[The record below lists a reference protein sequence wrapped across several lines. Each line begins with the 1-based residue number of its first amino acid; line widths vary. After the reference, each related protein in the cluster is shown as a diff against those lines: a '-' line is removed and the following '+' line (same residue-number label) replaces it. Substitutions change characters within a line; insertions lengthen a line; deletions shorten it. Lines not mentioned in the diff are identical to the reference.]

1 MSSSLNPD
9 KALIF
14 RITHR
19 DNVAWTLD
27 HGMHCKTS
35 PIQAPHFRTIGNPD
49 LIEKRQHRA
58 VPLSTGG
65 TLSDYVPFYF
75 TPYSPMM
82 YNITT
87 GYGDV
92 ARVSNEEVVIFVSSL
107 RRLADQGRPFIFTDR
122 HASLVNARF
131 FDDLD
136 ALVNLDWGILQRRDF
151 KRDADDPEK
160 VERYQAEALV
170 HQSVPVAAFLGAIC
184 YSDTMKIKLNQMV
197 EDRSLDLSVHAR
209 PGWYF

>member
-19 DNVAWTLD
+19 DNVPWILD
-27 HGMHCKTS
+27 HGMRCKSS
-35 PIQAPHFRTIGNPD
+35 PTQAPHFRTIGNPD
-49 LIEKRQHRA
+49 LIEKRQHRS
-58 VPLSTGG
+58 VPLPPGG

-75 TPYSPMM
+75 TPFSPMM
-82 YNITT
+82 YNIKS
-87 GYGDV
+87 GYGGI
-92 ARVSNEEVVIFVSSL
+92 ARVPNEEIVIFVSSL
-107 RRLADQGRPFIFTDR
+107 RALADHGRPFVFTDR
-122 HASLVNARF
+122 HAYLVNARF
-131 FDDLD
+131 FDDLN

-170 HQSVPVAAFLGAIC
+170 HQSVPVEALLGAIC
-184 YSDTMKIKLNQMV
+184 YNETMKSTLDQMV
-197 EDRSLDLSVHAR
+197 VERALTLSVHAR